1 MKISN
6 TGLKL
11 IEEFEGL
18 KLTAY
23 KCVPTEK
30 YYTIGYGHYGAD
42 VTAGMTITQEQA
54 EAYLKQDVA
63 KAEKNVSSFDSTYHW
78 NQNQFD
84 ALVSFA
90 YNIGSIDQLTANGT
104 RTIAQIAEKIPA
116 YCKSGGKTLSG
127 LVKRRAKELELFNT
141 PVAGETTLQAAEATK
156 TTYAHGVGETVTYS
170 SCYKA
175 STDPTSKAID
185 VNPWKTGTITKIK
198 EGARNPYLI
207 GNGTCWVNDGDIRGT
222 GTVKQTTTSAT
233 TYTVKSGDTLSAIAK
248 KYGTTVTKLQKLNGI
263 KNVNKIY
270 VGQKIRIE

>member
-1 MKISN
+1 MKISQ

-11 IEEFEGL
+11 IEKYEGL
-18 KLTAY
+18 RLTAY

-42 VTAGMTITQEQA
+42 VTAGMTITQAQA

-63 KAEKNVSSFDSTYHW
+63 QAEKNVNSFDPTYHW

-90 YNIGSIDQLTANGT
+90 YNLGSINQLTANGT

-116 YCKSGGKTLSG
+116 YCKSGGKTLNG
-127 LVKRRAKELELFNT
+127 LVKRRAEEQALFNT
-141 PVAGETTLQAAEATK
+141 PASGQTTLQAAEAAQAS
-156 TTYAHGVGETVTYS
+156 YAHSVGETVTYS

-175 STDPTSKAID
+175 STDPVSKAID

-207 GNGTCWVNDGDIRGT
+207 GGGTCWVNDGDIRGT
-222 GTVKQTTTSAT
+222 GTVKQPSGGSV
-233 TYTVKSGDTLSAIAK
+233 YTVKSGDTLSKIAK
-248 KYGTTVTKLQKLNGI
+248 KYGTTVARLQSVNGI
-263 KNVNKIY
+263 KDVNKIY
-270 VGQKIRIE
+270 VGQKIKIQ